1 MVADI
6 LTKAL
11 PREAFEKFCEAL
23 EVVKISQLVEVL
35 NGTSQD
41 QLRTPSIAGT
51 IVNLILSSF
60 YYGKFL

>member
-1 MVADI
+1 MVANI

-11 PREAFEKFCEAL
+11 PRETFEKFCEAL
-23 EVVKISQLVEVL
+23 GVVKISQLVEVL

-41 QLRTPSIAGT
+41 QLGTPSIART

-60 YYGKFL
+60 YYEKFL